1 MFQFGAFEVN
11 EETGEL
17 RKHGIR
23 IKLHSQP
30 FKVLLLLLETPGAIV
45 SRKHLQQRL
54 WGDGTFVDFEHG
66 LNAAINKIREAL
78 DDSASQPRYLETIPC
93 KGYRFIAPVTPP
105 PTPQKLPVAEVNPLP
120 EINDDW
126 LTRPHELP
134 RASRRVVTTL
144 LFLLQL
150 MYLAFYFGALANL
163 QEIRDILLYLPWPS
177 VTFAVLVITAS
188 LLIPVRLFLG
198 AAVAFD
204 FPLLPEKFRRL
215 FPFLLPMDL
224 LWSTSP
230 FLLIHHIPFGLAL
243 GLFAVL
249 AYVPFAQRSL
259 VLMYGRERSQV
270 GGPVDH
276 V

>member
-78 DDSASQPRYLETIPC
+78 DDSASQPRYLETIPG

-163 QEIRDILLYLPWPS
+163 
-177 VTFAVLVITAS
+177 
-188 LLIPVRLFLG
+188 RLFLG

>member
-1 MFQFGAFEVN
+1 VFQFGAFEVN

-45 SRKHLQQRL
+45 SRKQLQQRL

-78 DDSASQPRYLETIPC
+78 DDSASQPRYLETVPG
-93 KGYRFIAPVTPP
+93 KGYRFIAPVKPP
-105 PTPQKLPVAEVNPLP
+105 ATPQKLPVA

-126 LTRPHELP
+126 LTRPQELP
-134 RASRRVVTTL
+134 SASPRVVKTL
-144 LFLLQL
+144 LLLLQL

-163 QEIRDILLYLPWPS
+163 QEIREILLYLPWPS
-177 VTFAVLVITAS
+177 GVFAGLVMTAS

-215 FPFLLPMDL
+215 FPFLLPLDL

-230 FLLIHHIPFGLAL
+230 FLLIHHITMGLAL

-259 VLMYGRERSQV
+259 VLMYGRERSQA
-270 GGPVDH
+270 GGAADH

>member
-1 MFQFGAFEVN
+1 VFQFGAFEVN

-45 SRKHLQQRL
+45 SRKQLQQRL

-66 LNAAINKIREAL
+66 LNTAINKIREAL
-78 DDSASQPRYLETIPC
+78 DDSASQPRYLETIPG

-105 PTPQKLPVAEVNPLP
+105 STPQKLPVIEVNPRLKASP
-120 EINDDW
+120 LLEVNEDW

-134 RASRRVVTTL
+134 RASPRVVKTL
-144 LFLLQL
+144 LLLIQL
-150 MYLAFYFGALANL
+150 MYLAFYFSALANL
-163 QEIRDILLYLPWPS
+163 QEIREILLDLPWPS
-177 VTFAVLVITAS
+177 ATFAILVMTAS

-198 AAVAFD
+198 AAVTFD

-230 FLLIHHIPFGLAL
+230 FLLIHHITMGLAL

-259 VLMYGRERSQV
+259 VLMYGLERS
-270 GGPVDH
+270 
-276 V
+276 

>member
-1 MFQFGAFEVN
+1 
-11 EETGEL
+11 
-17 RKHGIR
+17 
-23 IKLHSQP
+23 
-30 FKVLLLLLETPGAIV
+30 V
-45 SRKHLQQRL
+45 SRKQLQQRL

-66 LNAAINKIREAL
+66 LNTAINKIREAL
-78 DDSASQPRYLETIPC
+78 DDSASQPRYLETIPG

-105 PTPQKLPVAEVNPLP
+105 STPQKLPVIEVNPRLKASP
-120 EINDDW
+120 LLEVNEDW

-134 RASRRVVTTL
+134 RASPRVVKTL
-144 LFLLQL
+144 LLLIQL
-150 MYLAFYFGALANL
+150 MYLAFYFSALANL
-163 QEIRDILLYLPWPS
+163 QEIREILLDLPWPS
-177 VTFAVLVITAS
+177 ATFAILVMTAS

-198 AAVAFD
+198 AAVTFD

-230 FLLIHHIPFGLAL
+230 FLLIHHITMGLAL

-259 VLMYGRERSQV
+259 VLMYGLERS
-270 GGPVDH
+270 
-276 V
+276 